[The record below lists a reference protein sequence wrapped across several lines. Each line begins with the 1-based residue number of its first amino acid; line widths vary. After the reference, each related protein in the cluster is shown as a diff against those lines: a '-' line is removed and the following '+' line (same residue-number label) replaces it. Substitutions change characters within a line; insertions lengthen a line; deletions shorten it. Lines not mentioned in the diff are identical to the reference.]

1 LASRS
6 LATAASIAALTSVIA
21 AQHVPVAKATPPSN
35 PPALTT
41 PPRAGAGDVSSKRP
55 PAAKAQRSW
64 TPGRTPDGQP
74 DLQGIWSNNTITPLQ
89 RPAQWAGKQ
98 FLNDEEMAALKKAAA
113 AAVTDDSDAVF
124 GDSLVLAAISNEK
137 GRSFEPS
144 TGNYNNFWLVE
155 REVDN
160 RTSLIVDPADGRI
173 PPLTPEATARAAA
186 LAAARRRSPADGAED
201 RPLGERCLTFG
212 TPRVGAGYNS
222 YYQIVQSPGYVAI
235 VHELGH
241 EVRVIPVEP
250 RSHVG
255 PRLQQWLGD
264 SRGHWE
270 GDTLVIETTNF
281 SPKSSFQGS
290 NANLHLVERFKRV
303 GEKTLNYEFTVS
315 DPTVWTRPWT
325 VMIPLKGTD
334 EKIYE
339 YACHEGNTGMEGIL
353 SGHRAEE
360 QAAAAQP
367 ARP

>member
-1 LASRS
+1 MSSRC
-6 LATAASIAALTSVIA
+6 L
-21 AQHVPVAKATPPSN
+21 VAFGAVVV
-35 PPALTT
+35 ALTT
-41 PPRAGAGDVSSKRP
+41 VGVEAQSGPVRSRP
-55 PAAKAQRSW
+55 QAPLA
-64 TPGRTPDGQP
+64 RTPDGQP
-74 DLQGIWSNNTITPLQ
+74 DLQGIWANNSITPLQ
-89 RPAQWAGKQ
+89 RPPQWAGKQ
-98 FLNDEEMAALKKAAA
+98 FLSDQEMAALKKAAA
-113 AAVTDDSDAVF
+113 AAVADDSDAVF
-124 GDSLVLAAISNEK
+124 GDSLVLAALANEK

-173 PPLTPEATARAAA
+173 PPLTPEGQDRAAA
-186 LAAARRRSPADGAED
+186 LAAARRRSPADGPED

-222 YYQIVQSPGYVAI
+222 YYQIIQSPGYVAI

-255 PRLQQWLGD
+255 SRLRQWLGD

-281 SPKSSFQGS
+281 SPKSNFQGS
-290 NANLHLVERFKRV
+290 TSNLHLVERFKRV
-303 GEKTLNYEFTVS
+303 GEKTLNYQFTVS
-315 DPTVWTRPWT
+315 DPSVWTRPWT

-360 QAAAAQP
+360 EAAASAAAKSGSP
-367 ARP
+367 SIPSR

>member
-1 LASRS
+1 MRFRYLA
-6 LATAASIAALTSVIA
+6 AFVTAVMAAAPVTSA
-21 AQHVPVAKATPPSN
+21 AQ
-35 PPALTT
+35 TT
-41 PPRAGAGDVSSKRP
+41 PP
-55 PAAKAQRSW
+55 AKAKSPVKSTW
-64 TPGRTPDGQP
+64 TPTRTPDGQP
-74 DLQGIWSNNTITPLQ
+74 DLQGIWANNSVTPLQ
-89 RPAQWAGKQ
+89 RPPQWAGKQ
-98 FLNDEEMAALKKAAA
+98 FLTDQEMAALKKAVAN
-113 AAVTDDSDAVF
+113 AVADDSDAVF
-124 GDSLVLAAISNEK
+124 GDSLVLAALANEK

-160 RTSLIVDPADGRI
+160 RTSLIADPVDGRI
-173 PPLTPEATARAAA
+173 PPLTEEAQNRAAVV
-186 LAAARRRSPADGAED
+186 AATRRRSPADGPED
-201 RPLGERCLTFG
+201 RSLGERCLTFG

-222 YYQIVQSPGYVAI
+222 YYQIVQSPGFVAI

-241 EVRVIPVEP
+241 EVRVIPIDP
-250 RSHVG
+250 RPHVG
-255 PRLQQWLGD
+255 SHLRQWLGD

-281 SPKSSFQGS
+281 SAKSNFMGS
-290 NANLHLVERFKRV
+290 AANLHLVERFKRV
-303 GEKTLNYEFTVS
+303 GEKTLNYEFTVA

-360 QAAAAQP
+360 QAASATLQS
-367 ARP
+367 R

>member
-1 LASRS
+1 MKGRWQMSSRYLAAFGAAVVALTIVDVAAQSDPSRS
-6 LATAASIAALTSVIA
+6 RPQKPAAKSGAASTGSAA
-21 AQHVPVAKATPPSN
+21 AKGN
-35 PPALTT
+35 WT
-41 PPRAGAGDVSSKRP
+41 PPRTA
-55 PAAKAQRSW
+55 
-64 TPGRTPDGQP
+64 DGQP
-74 DLQGIWSNNTITPLQ
+74 DLQGIWANNSITPLQ

-98 FLNDEEMAALKKAAA
+98 FLNDEEMTALKKAAA
-113 AAVTDDSDAVF
+113 AAVADDSDAVF
-124 GDSLVLAAISNEK
+124 GDSLVLAAIANEK

-173 PPLTPEATARAAA
+173 PPLTQEAQDRAAA
-186 LAAARRRSPADGAED
+186 LAAARRRSPADGPED

-241 EVRVIPVEP
+241 EVRVIPIEP

-255 PRLQQWLGD
+255 PRLRQWLGD
-264 SRGHWE
+264 SRGRWE
-270 GDTLVIETTNF
+270 GDTLVVETTNF

-290 NANLHLVERFKRV
+290 TANLHLVERFKRV

-315 DPTVWTRPWT
+315 DPSVWTRPWT

-353 SGHRAEE
+353 SGYRVDE
-360 QAAAAQP
+360 AAAAAKSGSS
-367 ARP
+367 AR

>member
-1 LASRS
+1 
-6 LATAASIAALTSVIA
+6 
-21 AQHVPVAKATPPSN
+21 
-35 PPALTT
+35 
-41 PPRAGAGDVSSKRP
+41 
-55 PAAKAQRSW
+55 
-64 TPGRTPDGQP
+64 
-74 DLQGIWSNNTITPLQ
+74 
-89 RPAQWAGKQ
+89 
-98 FLNDEEMAALKKAAA
+98 
-113 AAVTDDSDAVF
+113 
-124 GDSLVLAAISNEK
+124 VLAAIANEK

-173 PPLTPEATARAAA
+173 PPLTQEAQDRGAA
-186 LAAARRRSPADGAED
+186 LAAARRRSPADGPED
-201 RPLGERCLTFG
+201 RSLGERCLTFG

-255 PRLQQWLGD
+255 PRLRQWLGD

-270 GDTLVIETTNF
+270 GDTLVVETTNF
-281 SPKSSFQGS
+281 SPKSTFQGS
-290 NANLHLVERFKRV
+290 TANLHLVERFKRV
-303 GEKTLNYEFTVS
+303 GEKTLNYQFTVS
-315 DPTVWTRPWT
+315 DPSVWTRPWT

-334 EKIYE
+334 VKIYE

-360 QAAAAQP
+360 EAAASAAAKSGSP
-367 ARP
+367 SIPSR